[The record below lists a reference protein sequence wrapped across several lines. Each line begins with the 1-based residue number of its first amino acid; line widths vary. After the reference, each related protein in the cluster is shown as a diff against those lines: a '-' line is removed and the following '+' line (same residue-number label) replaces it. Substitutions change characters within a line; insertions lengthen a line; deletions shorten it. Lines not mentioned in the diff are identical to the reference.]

1 MIDAPLA
8 FAFAAG
14 LVAAF
19 NPCGFAMLP
28 AYIGTFLGLEDR
40 SHDPAGT
47 VGRAAK
53 VSVAVSAG
61 FALVFGVAGILIVQL
76 SIGVQRYAPW
86 LTIVIGIGLA
96 ALGIAMLLGRSPG
109 LKIPLPRRMA
119 SGTGTVSMFA
129 FGVSYALV
137 SLSCTMPI
145 FLAASAGTLERGD
158 FVSGL
163 AIFGAYGAGMALVLV
178 VLTAALALAKRSL
191 VARMRTILPHMNRI
205 AAVLLVVAGIYV
217 AYFGTVE
224 LRLEGGFR
232 SAGGP
237 VDWVSRA
244 SGWISR
250 LVTSVG
256 VGTFSLVL
264 IAIVAAVATG
274 VLVQRLRRT

>member
-40 SHDPAGT
+40 SDDARSAFL
-47 VGRAAK
+47 RAAR
-53 VSVAVSAG
+53 VGMAVSAG
-61 FALVFGVAGILIVQL
+61 FALVFGVAGVLIVQL

-86 LTIVIGIGLA
+86 LTIVIGIGLV
-96 ALGIAMLLGRSPG
+96 ALGIAMLLGRQPS
-109 LKIPLPRRMA
+109 LKIPLPRKMA
-119 SGTGTVSMFA
+119 SGTGTASMFV

-137 SLSCTMPI
+137 SMSCTMPI
-145 FLAASAGTLERGD
+145 FLAASAGTLERAD
-158 FVSGL
+158 FISGL
-163 AIFGAYGAGMALVLV
+163 AIFGAYGGGMALVLV
-178 VLTAALALAKRSL
+178 TITAALALAKRSL
-191 VARMRTILPHMNRI
+191 VARIRTILPHVNRI
-205 AAVLLVVAGIYV
+205 AGVLLVVAGTYV

-237 VDWVSRA
+237 VDWVTRA
-244 SGWISR
+244 SGWVSR

-256 VGTFSLVL
+256 VGTVSLLL
-264 IAIVAAVATG
+264 IAVVAAVATG
-274 VLVQRLRRT
+274 VLLQRQRRA